1 MKKYTFTFPKSTNNT
16 LNEYTNCSKI
26 IDDIILSNIK
36 KNNPY
41 LFESDTTNSLKN
53 REINIDITIPKNKKL
68 NVSIRSGAFKKYI
81 NMFLNNKNNIIED
94 DYDFLLSDGTPV
106 KLFSDEIQIGYD
118 IIPLN
123 NFTLALYN
131 KLSKEQRN
139 KITEIYIYIK
149 KHTC

>member
-1 MKKYTFTFPKSTNNT
+1 MKKYTFTFPKSTNNI

-41 LFESDTTNSLKN
+41 LFESNTTNSSKN
-53 REINIDITIPKNKKL
+53 RDINIDITIPKNKKL
-68 NVSIRSGAFKKYI
+68 DINIRSNAFKKYI

>member
-16 LNEYTNCSKI
+16 LNEYANCSKI
-26 IDDIILSNIK
+26 IDNIILSNIK
-36 KNNPY
+36 KNNPH

-53 REINIDITIPKNKKL
+53 RDINIDITIPKNKKL